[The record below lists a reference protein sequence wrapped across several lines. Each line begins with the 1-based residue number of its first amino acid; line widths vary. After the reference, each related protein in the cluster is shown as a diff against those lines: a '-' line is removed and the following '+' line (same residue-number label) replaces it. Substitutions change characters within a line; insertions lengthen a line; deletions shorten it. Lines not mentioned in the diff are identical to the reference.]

1 MSFGNNSEL
10 TVSHLAPLIRRRELS
25 PVDLTRALL
34 ARIDRHE
41 SALNSFITV
50 TSAVALAQAKRA
62 EREIAKGQ
70 HRGPLHGIPI
80 CLKDLFFT
88 RGIRTTAGSKILR
101 HFVPEHNAAVV
112 DRLFNAG
119 AVLLGKTNLH
129 EFAYGATNINPH
141 FGAVHNPWDLKR
153 MSGGSSGGSAA
164 AVVAGLAVASL
175 GTDTGGSIRI
185 PAAACGCVGLKPSHG
200 RVPLWGVIPLA
211 PSLDHVGPICRCVQ
225 DAALMLEVV
234 AGSEACDP
242 ASLGK
247 PGERFGTDLKKG
259 LKGLRIG
266 LPRQY
271 FFDRLQPEVRRNTLD
286 AVALLEKNGAQIR
299 EVNLRHMSQT
309 ANLAGQITLAEALV
323 YHWKWVQKRS
333 ADYGS
338 DLRIRLKEGMEISAV
353 AYLHAQEARDAYTQE
368 FDNTLQSVDVIAAPT
383 LPVAAPGLAENDV
396 MTGRTRENVRMALLR
411 LTRPGNLT
419 GLPAI
424 SLPCGFTRNGLPTG
438 LQLIGRH
445 LDERTLLRVAYAYEQ
460 LTSWHT
466 RFPPEYD

>member
-10 TVSHLAPLIRRRELS
+10 TISHLAPLIRRRKLS
-25 PVDLTRALL
+25 PVELTRALL
-34 ARIDRHE
+34 ARIDRHG

-50 TSAVALAQAKRA
+50 TSDLALAQAKRA

-70 HRGPLHGIPI
+70 YRSPLHGIPI

-101 HFVPEHNAAVV
+101 HFIPEHNAAVV
-112 DRLFNAG
+112 DRLFDAG

-141 FGAVHNPWDLKR
+141 FGPVHNPWDVRR

-200 RVPLWGVIPLA
+200 RVPLCGVIPLA

-225 DAALMLEVV
+225 DAGLVLEAV
-234 AGSEACDP
+234 AGADSCDP
-242 ASLGK
+242 ASFGK
-247 PGERFGTDLKKG
+247 MGERFGKDLKKG

-286 AVALLEKNGAQIR
+286 AIALLEKNGAQVR
-299 EVNLRHMSQT
+299 EVNLKHMRET
-309 ANLAGQITLAEALV
+309 ADLAGQITLAEALV
-323 YHWKWVQKRS
+323 YHWRWVQKRS

-338 DLRIRLKEGMEISAV
+338 DLRIRLSEGMEISAL
-353 AYLHAQEARDAYTQE
+353 AYLHAQEVRDAYTQD
-368 FDNTLQSVDVIAAPT
+368 FDKTLQSVDLIAAPT
-383 LPVAAPGLAENDV
+383 LPVAAPGLDENEV
-396 MTGRTRENVRMALLR
+396 MTGRAKENVRIALLR

-445 LDERTLLRVAYAYEQ
+445 LDERTVLRAAYAYEQ

-466 RFPPEYD
+466 MFPPEHE